1 MYRYRSYI
9 WLFLVVMTFQ
19 ILLLDNLSLSMWLR
33 PMIFPVVILLLPI
46 EWRTVWVLLAAAVT
60 GWILDGVTGCQ
71 GLYTASLLPLAMIRA
86 AIIRL
91 TANRGVE
98 QSDQSE
104 LLYSLSRRQ
113 LATYISVAMVLHHT
127 MFFFLETMSAALLW
141 PTLAKIAASSL
152 LSIMLAWLATSY
164 FMTKT
169 SVGNEVR

>member
-1 MYRYRSYI
+1 MYRYRSYL
-9 WLFLVVMTFQ
+9 WLFAVVMAMQ
-19 ILLLDNLSLSMWLR
+19 ILLLDNLSVSMWLR

-71 GLYTASLLPLAMIRA
+71 GLYTASLLPLSMIRE

-104 LLYSLSRRQ
+104 LLVSLSRKQ
-113 LATYISVAMVLHHT
+113 LLVYISVGIVLHHA
-127 MFFFLETMSAALLW
+127 MFFFLESMSVTLLW
-141 PTLAKIAASSL
+141 YTAAKIAVSGALSIL
-152 LSIMLAWLATSY
+152 LSWLAASY
-164 FMTKT
+164 FMSKI
-169 SVGNEVR
+169 SSGQ

>member
-1 MYRYRSYI
+1 MYRYRSYL
-9 WLFLVVMTFQ
+9 WLFLAVMALQ

-33 PMIFPVVILLLPI
+33 PMIFPVAILLLPI
-46 EWRTVWVLLAAAVT
+46 EWRTVWVLLAAAAT

-104 LLYSLSRRQ
+104 LLHSLSRKQ
-113 LATYISVAMVLHHT
+113 LAIYISVAVVLHHA

-141 PTLAKIAASSL
+141 YTAAKVAASSV
-152 LSIMLAWLATSY
+152 LSIVLSWLAASY
-164 FMTKT
+164 FMSKT
-169 SVGNEVR
+169 SAGQ